1 MTHVISWFEIPVS
14 DFNRAKKF
22 YETILDVTLEIGELA
37 KDLMGFIP
45 AERGDISGAIVKGD
59 GYIPSENGVMVYLNG
74 EDDLNTILERV
85 EDAGGTVL
93 MPKTLITS
101 EIGYMAQFRDTE
113 GNRIAIHSVR

>member
-1 MTHVISWFEIPVS
+1 MAHVISWFEIPVS